1 MKGHNKKKELFMKFK
16 CNWCKGKTRIS
27 VEERGDKGT
36 VPEIEHCPLC
46 GMSDEMI
53 KSAGVENG

>member
-1 MKGHNKKKELFMKFK
+1 MKFK